1 MTRRLDN
8 SWREAQRKARMAPQ
22 LRELVRYLARC
33 AAEEDFEHFL
43 ARQCRKKSEEPRS
56 KD

>member
-8 SWREAQRKARMAPQ
+8 SWREALRNARTAPH
-22 LRELVRYLARC
+22 LRELVRYLARR
-33 AAEEDFEHFL
+33 AAEEDFGRFV
-43 ARQCRKKSEEPRS
+43 ARQRSKTTEEPKN